1 MKTEKQ
7 KANEMK
13 VAVLASLIVLLILI
27 GVTLRQQYK
36 ARKEAIPIKEPV
48 SVDGTVYQKI
58 ISDLQ
63 DELANKKALIASW
76 DDGRDTI
83 ILRGRNIIKTVYVD
97 TTDAFR
103 GKLLWFN
110 AELDDT
116 IVHLPTNQL
125 INFRLAQNYMARG
138 ELRIC
143 DIQLK
148 TARLAM
154 EDYETLVYYDSIQI
168 NKLGVGVS
176 ENALA
181 YKQCK
186 EISDALAKDLKKETK
201 AKNVWRV
208 SALIA
213 GMTTALFIVK

>member
-1 MKTEKQ
+1 MTTEKQ
-7 KANEMK
+7 KANQMK
-13 VAVLASLIVLLILI
+13 WIVFLSLSVIVLLGLSFWK
-27 GVTLRQQYK
+27 QHK
-36 ARKEAIPIKEPV
+36 ARKAIVPIKEPV
-48 SVDGTVYQKI
+48 NVDGTVYQHI
-58 ISDLQ
+58 IPSLQ

-76 DDGRDTI
+76 DGGRDTI

-116 IVHLPTNQL
+116 IVHLPTPQL

-168 NKLGVGVS
+168 SKLGLGVS

-201 AKNVWRV
+201 NKNIWRV